1 MREALALIGATSS
14 RLPTDDDLVSIG
26 RVGRPHGVDG
36 AFVVVHPS
44 DDPRWFE
51 VGARVLA
58 AGAPAEVVLARRV
71 GGGRLAIKLDRSVE
85 RGAELAVRRSDLPE
99 LDPGSFYVA
108 DLVGLEVVVRGRG
121 RLGVVRDVVPGVVN
135 DNLELDT
142 GALVPLVEDA
152 IAEIDCDAGVV
163 VLNPGFTT

>member
-1 MREALALIGATSS
+1 VREALALIGATSS

-71 GGGRLAIKLDRSVE
+71 GGGRLAIKLDR
-85 RGAELAVRRSDLPE
+85 G
-99 LDPGSFYVA
+99 
-108 DLVGLEVVVRGRG
+108 
-121 RLGVVRDVVPGVVN
+121 
-135 DNLELDT
+135 LELDT

>member
-1 MREALALIGATSS
+1 M
-14 RLPTDDDLVSIG
+14 
-26 RVGRPHGVDG
+26 
-36 AFVVVHPS
+36 
-44 DDPRWFE
+44 
-51 VGARVLA
+51 
-58 AGAPAEVVLARRV
+58 LARRV
-71 GGGRLAIKLDRSVE
+71 GGGRLAIKLDRGVE

-152 IAEIDCDAGVV
+152 IAEIDREAGVV